1 MIYFLIYYLSIKRVW
16 VCVCSFSVFPDIF
29 PLCRQK
35 LHIKR
40 TQSHFCNLMIN
51 WGKRDV
57 ISQMILN
64 SKLSSSRTLTSCDPL
79 FLYVSLYV
87 AGRRWCFS
95 SIMYPLVLLLLLG
108 ARSSG
113 KRDDQHTWAS
123 FRSPAVWGHRCY
135 MWNITDCMKSITP
148 PTCSLQKSF
157 RIQIII
163 RIQNSNRTFITDI

>member
-1 MIYFLIYYLSIKRVW
+1 MFDMNATRTSDKFV
-16 VCVCSFSVFPDIF
+16 FAVFPDIF

-35 LHIKR
+35 LRIKR

-51 WGKRDV
+51 WGKCDV

-64 SKLSSSRTLTSCDPL
+64 SKLSSTRTLTSCDHL
-79 FLYVSLYV
+79 FLYVCLCV
-87 AGRRWCFS
+87 AGRRWCCS

-113 KRDDQHTWAS
+113 KQHTWAS
-123 FRSPAVWGHRCY
+123 FGSPAVWGHRCHVKY
-135 MWNITDCMKSITP
+135 YRLCMKSITP
-148 PTCSLQKSF
+148 PTCSLQNSF

-163 RIQNSNRTFITDI
+163 RIQNSNRTLITDI